1 VLCAC
6 REIVQ
11 QAITYSKHTGVDND
25 KPETVKWR
33 GEIARMTVAVL
44 HGITCTL
51 HNPTDK
57 R

>member
-1 VLCAC
+1 MLCAC